1 MLRDCIQDGGPG
13 EGGRCFNLL
22 HHTIE
27 GELQLCT
34 LLCILRLLLFLRQ
47 PRSPDL
53 LRCRL
58 LRLSDSS
65 LLATLD
71 VQRVMHRSDVAAAAR
86 VSAGVPAGAAPF
98 NGQYLGIFSTPVMV
112 SNAQRKPIFITHLQ
126 IMHQRPVSTDE
137 IPIFSDLNSFVWCS
151 EKMVRRSAVE
161 SALVVVSSGKSK
173 SGSLAFSSYK

>member
-1 MLRDCIQDGGPG
+1 
-13 EGGRCFNLL
+13 
-22 HHTIE
+22 
-27 GELQLCT
+27 
-34 LLCILRLLLFLRQ
+34 
-47 PRSPDL
+47 
-53 LRCRL
+53 
-58 LRLSDSS
+58 
-65 LLATLD
+65 
-71 VQRVMHRSDVAAAAR
+71 MHGSDVAAAAR